1 MWFLFALPFFQFDQ
15 CRVNE
20 FSQYLRQNCL
30 PPAEYLTSPSPTGF
44 IPRIPRFNPDEM
56 ETEPGRADIVIGDTP
71 AETLYLTGNF
81 FHEGNILVFNDGVLI
96 IKNAEFNLNGDL
108 YAFGGGRVTAD
119 SSVLNIIQYYIYHH
133 AIVVSDSAQFFI
145 NDCHTSFNGY
155 QISIAVA
162 GRGELRMS
170 RVENRDWITAGLYQ
184 QGRAILDRVGIT
196 GEWLFSN
203 GCYARFHHV
212 DFLLSWFFF
221 ENGDTVNINF
231 PESDTV
237 RAFYLDS
244 TLPNIKGVDYH
255 VEIDT
260 SSRCLWA
267 AIPQRGSAVIIDSS
281 ILRTTGLM
289 FNGGDT
295 FTVTGLVNNQ
305 SYADWVLPVYDRL
318 FRLRNTTIQ
327 TWNLYPADS
336 CRLNVTSSIFGELCA
351 YDHSFATIQNAFC
364 DGSGGHIEASGHGIT
379 FCFLSSLACDVI
391 AKNRGFLIMG
401 YTAMT
406 MGNIWATGA
415 ALMIIVNSQFPED
428 PIPSDTALVFVAGI
442 SGPASGRVND
452 TIAILGSAWIDP
464 GPLNPQDFSFYR
476 LFWRAAGTTAWNV
489 LSDSQFTP
497 VRHGTLG
504 YWNTVG
510 LTEGPYDLRLVLKDL
525 SGDSIEALKAIT
537 LRLLG
542 QAEEK
547 PALPRGFLNISQTG
561 RLFCIQNAGPDGAR
575 IYDPTGRLVFRTRW
589 SSFSWVAEHSGVF
602 FLHSAGQTAKLVAY

>member
-1 MWFLFALPFFQFDQ
+1 MWLLFTLPFFHFDQ
-15 CRVNE
+15 SRVDE
-20 FSQYLRQNCL
+20 FIQYLHQDRPAL
-30 PPAEYLTSPSPTGF
+30 MEHLTPPVRTGF
-44 IPRIPRFNPDEM
+44 LPHIPRFKPDEIK
-56 ETEPGRADIVIGDTP
+56 TEPGCADIVIGDTP

-81 FHEGNILVFNDGVLI
+81 FHEGNIMVINDGVLI
-96 IKNAEFNLNGDL
+96 IKNADFNLNGDL
-108 YAFGGGRVTAD
+108 YVLGGGRVTAD
-119 SSVLNIIQYYIYHH
+119 SSALKIIQYYIYHH
-133 AIVVSDSAQFFI
+133 AIVIADSAKFFI

-162 GRGELRMS
+162 GRAELSMS
-170 RVENRDWITAGLYQ
+170 RVENRDWITAGLYE

-203 GCYARFHHV
+203 SCYACFNRV
-212 DFLLSWFFF
+212 DYLLSWFFF

-260 SSRCLWA
+260 SSGCMWA
-267 AIPQRGSAVIIDSS
+267 AIPLRGSAVIIDSS

-295 FTVTGLVNNQ
+295 FAVTGLVNNQ
-305 SYADWVLPVYDRL
+305 NYSDWVLPVNDRL

-336 CRLNVTSSIFGELCA
+336 ARVNVTSSIFGELCA

-391 AKNRGFLIMG
+391 AKNRGFLILG
-401 YTAMT
+401 YTSMT
-406 MGNIWATGA
+406 MGNIWATSA
-415 ALMIIVNSQFPED
+415 AVMIIVNSQFPED
-428 PIPSDTALVFVAGI
+428 PIPSDTAIVFVAGI
-442 SGPASGRVND
+442 SGPSSGRVND
-452 TIAILGSAWIDP
+452 TIAIQGSAWIDP
-464 GPLNPQDFSFYR
+464 GPFNPQNFYFYR
-476 LFWRAAGTTAWNV
+476 LFWRPAGTTTWHA
-489 LSDSQFTP
+489 LSDSQFIP
-497 VRHGTLG
+497 VRHATLG

-525 SGDSIEALKAIT
+525 SGDSIEALKPIT

-542 QAEEK
+542 QDEQSPDIIHET
-547 PALPRGFLNISQTG
+547 FTVHQSG
-561 RLFCIQNAGPDGAR
+561 RVCRIENASRNGTR
-575 IYDPTGRLVFRTRW
+575 IYDLTGRLVYHTRLR
-589 SSFSWVAEHSGVF
+589 SFSW
-602 FLHSAGQTAKLVAY
+602 TAKRSGIYFLRSADQTFKIIAF